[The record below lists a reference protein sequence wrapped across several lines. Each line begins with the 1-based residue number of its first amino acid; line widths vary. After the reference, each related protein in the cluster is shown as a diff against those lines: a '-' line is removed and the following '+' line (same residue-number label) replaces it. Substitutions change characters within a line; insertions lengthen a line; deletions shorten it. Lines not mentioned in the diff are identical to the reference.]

1 MSTTACWATNEDFDC
16 AWVYFGYGSCH
27 DMMCSPGYWIS
38 LRGLCAI
45 AEYDYDLSIHSP
57 YLDLSNPKHR
67 LEVEKLG
74 IDVEDARHVE
84 IPEELVSKL
93 PLDIQMDLSP
103 ITIKHPQ
110 GLEKSLEWYVEV
122 LKHAGK
128 YYKQGYKEIKC
139 YQNASSGFSTYTHCL
154 PSLEKIKDLN
164 PLHYEWHKNLEAR
177 EAVLIEEMRFK
188 PDPYASCRATSE
200 DIKEMLDGWQKEEDE
215 RYEEFK
221 KKNIFGQL

>member
-1 MSTTACWATNEDFDC
+1 VGADSEDDT
-16 AWVYFGYGSCH
+16 H
-27 DMMCSPGYWIS
+27 P
-38 LRGLCAI
+38 
-45 AEYDYDLSIHSP
+45 
-57 YLDLSNPKHR
+57 
-67 LEVEKLG
+67 
-74 IDVEDARHVE
+74 E
-84 IPEELVSKL
+84 IPDELVREL

-128 YYKQGYKEIKC
+128 YYKQGYKETQC
-139 YQNASSGFSTYTHCL
+139 YQNAFGGFSIYTHCL

-177 EAVLIEEMRFK
+177 EAVLKEEMRFK
-188 PDPYASCRATSE
+188 PDPYAAYRATSE
-200 DIKEMLDGWQKEEDE
+200 DIKEMLDEWQKDEDD